1 MIVIENAEGIR
12 IHAKGKPR
20 VLVPTMGALHPGHGR
35 LISHGRSLAGED
47 GSLIVSIFVNPTQFG
62 PEEDFTAYPRAPQE
76 DQSLCSAAGTDILFR
91 PPVEEMYHDLDGPG
105 LSADARLIG
114 TLCGPDRP
122 GHFDGVC
129 TVVEKLF
136 RVIKPDIAVFGKKD
150 YQQLTVI
157 QQMTRELK
165 LPVQVIGAETVRE
178 EDGLAM
184 SSRNRYLNPK
194 QRSQAPAVY
203 KALQKIRE
211 HGSPESSVRIE
222 AARDIITREAP
233 LGKISYL
240 QVVDRQTMQEIKTI
254 DRPALAAAAVHF
266 GKARLIDNIEIGPI
280 PRPMTE
286 ADRSIDHLN
295 QF

>member
-1 MIVIENAEGIR
+1 MIVIEKAGGIR
-12 IHAKGKPR
+12 THAKGKPL

-35 LISHGRSLAGED
+35 LISHGRSLAGAD
-47 GSLIVSIFVNPTQFG
+47 GSLIVSIFVNTTQFG
-62 PEEDFTAYPRAPQE
+62 PAEDFTTYPHTPKE

-91 PPVEEMYHDLDGPG
+91 PPVEELYDNLDAPG

-136 RVIKPDIAVFGKKD
+136 RVIKPDITVFGKKD

-157 QQMTRELK
+157 KQMTRDLK
-165 LPVQVIGAETVRE
+165 LPVKVIGAETVRE

-184 SSRNRYLNPK
+184 SSRNRYLNPQ
-194 QRSQAPAVY
+194 QRSQAPSVY
-203 KALQKIRE
+203 KALQKIGE

-240 QVVDRQTMQEIKTI
+240 QIVDRQTMQELKSV
-254 DRPALAAAAVHF
+254 DRPALAATAVQF
-266 GKARLIDNIEIGPI
+266 GNARLIDNIEI
-280 PRPMTE
+280 
-286 ADRSIDHLN
+286 DR
-295 QF
+295 